1 MIGFLRGTC
10 QHVGDDHVVL
20 DVAGVG
26 YEVFVTERLRGA
38 AALGVALEV
47 RVHTEVRE
55 DAIIL
60 FGFEHAAEKTL
71 FRLLL
76 SVSGVGPRGAL
87 ALLGALPPGELA
99 VAVRDGKV
107 AALTKA
113 KGIGKKT
120 AETIIIKLRDRLP
133 ADLLWT
139 SGPTPPGL
147 TSVLPPGTRD
157 VLSALQNLGYR
168 PALAE
173 HALAEAHK
181 AHPEADFDGL
191 LRSAL
196 AMLRRPG

>member
-1 MIGFLRGTC
+1 MIGYLRGTC

-26 YEVFVTERLRGA
+26 YEVFVTERLRSTAAPGA
-38 AALGVALEV
+38 ALEV

-139 SGPTPPGL
+139 SGSATAGP
-147 TSVLPPGTRD
+147 SVPLPPGTRD

-173 HALAEAHK
+173 LALAEAHN
-181 AHPEADFDGL
+181 AHPDAAFDSL
-191 LRSAL
+191 LRAAL
-196 AMLRRPG
+196 ALLRRPG